1 MKPVSIKQAMEKGKG
16 KVQIRGWIYRE
27 RGSSKLKF
35 VVLRDST
42 DIIQCVIKK
51 DKVGDKLFKIADKLQ
66 IEASIT

>member
-1 MKPVSIKQAMEKGKG
+1 MEPMSIKQAMEKGKG

-42 DIIQCVIKK
+42 GIIQCVIFFREYKNYI
-51 DKVGDKLFKIADKLQ
+51 KIEL
-66 IEASIT
+66 